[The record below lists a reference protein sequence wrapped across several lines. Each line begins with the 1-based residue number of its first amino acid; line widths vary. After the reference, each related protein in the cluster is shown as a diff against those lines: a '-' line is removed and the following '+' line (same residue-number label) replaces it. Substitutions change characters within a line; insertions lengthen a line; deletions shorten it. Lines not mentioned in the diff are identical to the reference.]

1 MSLSK
6 VIRFLPGGNRDAA
19 KMGGKLVLLVEENQE
34 VSNLLA
40 HNLRRD
46 GYAVDVALTAA
57 DALKY
62 LDAQRYA
69 LAIVDWRLPDGN
81 GIDVADRAAKA
92 EAKTLIISGYLFG
105 LPGGAADRH
114 DMLMKPIRPSEFV
127 AAVRRAIGGSN

>member
-69 LAIVDWRLPDGN
+69 LAIVDWRLPDGTVLMSP
-81 GIDVADRAAKA
+81 IERPKLRRRRSSSVAIFSDYRAAR
-92 EAKTLIISGYLFG
+92 LIATIC
-105 LPGGAADRH
+105 
-114 DMLMKPIRPSEFV
+114 
-127 AAVRRAIGGSN
+127 